1 MVRQQKNTDSYKY
14 WLTRWH
20 GDIVRGPTIKFQHMN
35 TVAESSKQ
43 NSSQSYLKMVQKL
56 PAKLPRNLVP
66 NPDGQPRVDPV
77 TVDPQNRGRNRNR
90 MNEAENNETKFQ
102 QKLHFSKNFFLSFL
116 TSTLKICDKF
126 YFLTILFILSSF
138 NFDQKCFQ
146 AVVFETIEVTF
157 VTFSTALVFIVEQDN
172 IYSQQFRHR

>member
-1 MVRQQKNTDSYKY
+1 
-14 WLTRWH
+14 
-20 GDIVRGPTIKFQHMN
+20 
-35 TVAESSKQ
+35 
-43 NSSQSYLKMVQKL
+43 MVQKL

-102 QKLHFSKNFFLSFL
+102 QKLHFSKNFFLSFW
-116 TSTLKICDKF
+116 TSSSKTCDKF

-138 NFDQKCFQ
+138 NFDCFQ
-146 AVVFETIEVTF
+146 VVVVFETNQSNLKSLLILLILQQKITLSHIILKNLSISREQESFLEISVTLERF
-157 VTFSTALVFIVEQDN
+157 FSRRDSTREWRLIVN
-172 IYSQQFRHR
+172 